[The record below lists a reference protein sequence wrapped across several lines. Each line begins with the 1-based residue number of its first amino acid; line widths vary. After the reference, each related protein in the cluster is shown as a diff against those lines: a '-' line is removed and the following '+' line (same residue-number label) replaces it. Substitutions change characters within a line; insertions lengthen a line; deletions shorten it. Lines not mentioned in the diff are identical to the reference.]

1 MSQSQSQPILALNP
15 PQSSSPTDQKT
26 TPHLLPCRVHLDAPV
41 AQVQSFWAPRQA
53 EDGTSTAYFRGRKLC
68 GKTVK
73 LPKGYRGVVAA
84 KTTASDDDNNTHQ
97 HSEDDDDA
105 DKPETSSLQVEAE
118 FDDMVIWNHEVAP
131 DVAADPYVRGME
143 EWLALAGQIHSYPA
157 AAAAEK

>member
-1 MSQSQSQPILALNP
+1 MSQSQPILALTP
-15 PQSSSPTDQKT
+15 PQNDKKS

-41 AQVQSFWAPRQA
+41 AQVQSFWEPRQA

-73 LPKGYRGVVAA
+73 LPDGYRGVVAA
-84 KTTASDDDNNTHQ
+84 KADDDSTRRDP
-97 HSEDDDDA
+97 EDDE
-105 DKPETSSLQVEAE
+105 KPETGSLQVEAE

-143 EWLALAGQIHSYPA
+143 EWLALADQIHSYPA